1 MKQIPDK
8 LFRNLHWR
16 YQPTQLYLRVGF
28 LSPIQAFFSWFVWV
42 IAWVRATTCASCP
55 GLSENCIK
63 KNKTRKTPGDIIIL
77 HLCTKNLDD
86 LQFLRYRAWQTE
98 TGNLDQFLPF
108 YPPKNLSNQNFEKIR
123 KSPGDILILYMY
135 TINKNHDNFLSFCV
149 IFCTFTQLS
158 TRKTRILKKWK
169 KLSRYIILHFTLVF
183 DKWQSYDVWFLRY
196 AVQQT
201 SFCYFGPF
209 LPFYPNNILE
219 NKIFEKIRKSPWDI
233 IISHMCIINDNHVM
247 YGSWDMEHNSFFYHF
262 RPLYPTN
269 NQKNYNFKKMK
280 ETPGEHHFKV
290 MYHKWWSYD
299 LQFLRYGVWPTEFLS
314 FWIIFCPFTSKFWN
328 EKTA

>member
-86 LQFLRYRAWQTE
+86 LQFLRYGAWQTE

-123 KSPGDILILYMY
+123 KSPVDILILYMY
-135 TINKNHDNFLSFCV
+135 TINKNHDNFLSFCA
-149 IFCTFTQLS
+149 IFCTFTQLT

-169 KLSRYIILHFTLVF
+169 NYQDISFYILHLCLT
-183 DKWQSYDVWFLRY
+183 
-196 AVQQT
+196 
-201 SFCYFGPF
+201 
-209 LPFYPNNILE
+209 
-219 NKIFEKIRKSPWDI
+219 
-233 IISHMCIINDNHVM
+233 NDNHMM
-247 YGSWDMEHNSFFYHF
+247 YGSWDCSA
-262 RPLYPTN
+262 TG
-269 NQKNYNFKKMK
+269 K
-280 ETPGEHHFKV
+280 
-290 MYHKWWSYD
+290 
-299 LQFLRYGVWPTEFLS
+299 FLL
-314 FWIIFCPFTSKFWN
+314 FWTIFALLPQ
-328 EKTA
+328 